1 MNKKFSKSLLGLMI
15 LSLLVISCNRTKKS
29 EISQSVDDKTPIM
42 EEEFSDLEPDFTLDD
57 ARSVLGILS
66 GRTDFDTFH
75 KSLKSAEMARKLD
88 SIDEL
93 TVFAPTNE
101 AFDRLTE
108 DKLANLQSPD
118 GADKMKHLLNY
129 HLVGEEYD
137 LETLIS
143 TIRLNGNILRL
154 KTLNGGYV
162 ALTLENGEIYITDET
177 GFQSKLAI
185 PNLEAE
191 NGVVHGIESVLLP
204 Q

>member
-1 MNKKFSKSLLGLMI
+1 MEEELLGL
-15 LSLLVISCNRTKKS
+15 K
-29 EISQSVDDKTPIM
+29 
-42 EEEFSDLEPDFTLDD
+42 PDFTLDD

-66 GRTDFDTFH
+66 GRTEFDTFH
-75 KSLKSAEMARKLD
+75 KSLKSAGMATKLD

-101 AFDRLTE
+101 AFNRITE
-108 DKLANLQSPD
+108 AKLANLQTPAGTD
-118 GADKMKHLLNY
+118 EMKHLLNY
-129 HLVGEEYD
+129 HLIVEEYD

-143 TIRLNGNILRL
+143 TIRLNENILRL

-162 ALTLENGEIYITDET
+162 ALTLEDGKVFINDET
-177 GFQSKLAI
+177 GFQSKLTI
-185 PNLEAE
+185 FDLEAK